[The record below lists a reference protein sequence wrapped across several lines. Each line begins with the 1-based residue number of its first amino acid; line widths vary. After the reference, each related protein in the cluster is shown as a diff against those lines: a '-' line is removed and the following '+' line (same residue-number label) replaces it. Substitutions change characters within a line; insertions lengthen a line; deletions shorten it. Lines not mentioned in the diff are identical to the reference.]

1 MTLVAT
7 LARQHV
13 TPIVTPGFMDDP
25 VTHRVEAGIKRG
37 IQDSNAGRVR
47 PWAEVKEELGIR

>member
-13 TPIVTPGFMDDP
+13 TPMVTPRFFDDLLKP
-25 VTHRVEAGIKRG
+25 GVEAGIKRG

-47 PWAEVKEELGIR
+47 PWAEVKEELELR

>member
-7 LARQHV
+7 LARQFV
-13 TPIVTPGFMDDP
+13 TPIIPRFIDDLLKPG
-25 VTHRVEAGIKRG
+25 VEAGIKRG

-47 PWAEVKEELGIR
+47 PWAEVKKELGL